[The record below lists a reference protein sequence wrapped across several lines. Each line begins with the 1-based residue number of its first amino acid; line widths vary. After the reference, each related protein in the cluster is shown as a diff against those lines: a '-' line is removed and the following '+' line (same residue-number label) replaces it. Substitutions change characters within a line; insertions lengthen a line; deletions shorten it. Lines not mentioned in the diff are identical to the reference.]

1 MPSITGL
8 ISEAEL
14 GAQSVVYELAT
25 IAYMV
30 RNLRLKS
37 KRLFKNFD
45 ILFLRL
51 FMIYVYHLADVI
63 TIVLLK
69 NNRVLQSD
77 MFRIY
82 CVLI

>member
-30 RNLRLKS
+30 RNLRPKS
-37 KRLFKNFD
+37 E
-45 ILFLRL
+45 
-51 FMIYVYHLADVI
+51 
-63 TIVLLK
+63 
-69 NNRVLQSD
+69 RVLI
-77 MFRIY
+77 MI
-82 CVLI
+82 I